1 MTVIQLWIDGY
12 SNAGSKIKTAGL
24 KNQLVQ
30 FQKQY
35 PEKNYQLVRRGGK
48 WFIAEEE
55 K

>member
-12 SNAGSKIKTAGL
+12 SNAGCKIKTDWL
-24 KNQLVQ
+24 KRDLVK
-30 FQKQY
+30 FQEKY
-35 PEKNYQLVRRGGK
+35 PEKNYQLVRSDGK